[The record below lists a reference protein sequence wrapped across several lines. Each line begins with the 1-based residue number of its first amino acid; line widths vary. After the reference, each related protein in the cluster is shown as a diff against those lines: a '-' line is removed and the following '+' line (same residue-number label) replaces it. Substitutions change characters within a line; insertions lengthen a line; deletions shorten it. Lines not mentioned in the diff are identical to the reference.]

1 MEVMVFVVGGREVR
15 VMVEVME
22 VVARAPMTL
31 GGSQ

>member
-15 VMVEVME
+15 VMIEVRE

-31 GGSQ
+31 GVC